1 MRRPRRGLTA
11 VALVVGLVMGGV
23 ALVPTAGADQLADK
37 QAEASRVADQLQAIQ
52 SRQMDISAQ
61 AERVGWEQSQAEAAV
76 SEAEQRLADTNAELD
91 DRRAE
96 VREVAVE
103 AYQTGND
110 SAAFDA
116 VLTSEANEGLQKRT
130 YLESRTSNVQDKVDG
145 LAAAQQKAEDDQA
158 RLEDAQDAVDAKAAE
173 IAQLKSASDKAV
185 ADQQALASKVQGE
198 LQTLV
203 AAEQARRA
211 EEAQR
216 AAAAQQAAAAQRQA
230 TQATQPTQPS
240 APGRSTTTT
249 GGGGTTTTAPRPVVG
264 ANPSPNPVVVPSN
277 PAPPPVGSGA
287 QGAISAALTRVGIGS
302 YVWGAAGPVNF
313 DCSGLVMWAYRQV
326 GVSLPHYSGAQYAAT
341 TRISAS
347 QLQPGDLVF
356 WGASGSEHVAIYMG
370 GNQLVHAF
378 GSGNGVRVTPLS
390 GWWKPPTGYGRIN
403 Y

>member
-1 MRRPRRGLTA
+1 MTALALAAGLA
-11 VALVVGLVMGGV
+11 VGGV

-37 QAEASRVADQLQAIQ
+37 QAEARRVADQLETLQ
-52 SRQMDISAQ
+52 SRQMDLSAQ
-61 AERVGWEQSQAEAAV
+61 AERVAWEQSK
-76 SEAEQRLADTNAELD
+76 AEQELEEAQARLADTNAELD

-313 DCSGLVMWAYRQV
+313 DCSGLVIWAYRQV

-356 WGASGSEHVAIYMG
+356 WGGSGSEHVAIYMG

>member
-1 MRRPRRGLTA
+1 VRRPRRGLTA

-96 VREVAVE
+96 VRDVAVE
-103 AYQTGND
+103 AYLKGND
-110 SAAFDA
+110 SEELDA
-116 VLTSEANEGLQKRT
+116 VLTSEATEGLQKRT
-130 YLESRTSNVQDKVDG
+130 YLESRTSDMKDKVDG
-145 LAAAQQKAEDDQA
+145 LAAARQQAEDDQA
-158 RLEDAQDAVDAKAAE
+158 RLEEAEKALEAKAAE
-173 IAQLKSASDKAV
+173 IAQLKKASDKAL
-185 ADQQALASKVQGE
+185 ADQQALNAKVQGE

-203 AAEQARRA
+203 AAEQQRRA

-230 TQATQPTQPS
+230 AQPQAAQPQAATTT
-240 APGRSTTTT
+240 RST
-249 GGGGTTTTAPRPVVG
+249 GGTSSTTAPSRPVG
-264 ANPSPNPVVVPSN
+264 AGTSTPTVPSN

-287 QGAISAALTRVGIGS
+287 GGAISAALTRVGIGS
-302 YVWGAAGPVNF
+302 YVWGASGPVNF
-313 DCSGLVMWAYRQV
+313 DCSGLVLWAYRQV
-326 GVSLPHYSGAQYAAT
+326 GVSLPHYSGAQYAST

-356 WGASGSEHVAIYMG
+356 WGSSGSEHVAIYMG

-378 GSGNGVRVTPLS
+378 GSGGGVRVTPLS